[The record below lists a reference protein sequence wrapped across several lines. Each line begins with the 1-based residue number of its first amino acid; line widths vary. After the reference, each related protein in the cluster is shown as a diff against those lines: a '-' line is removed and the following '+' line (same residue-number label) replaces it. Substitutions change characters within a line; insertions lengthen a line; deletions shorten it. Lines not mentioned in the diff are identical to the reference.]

1 MVKVIKPKKMSKR
14 RQNAPKTTFGPVS
27 TINTAPVAIGNT
39 IRGSKASVR
48 NTADG
53 ATIVGRDFAFNL
65 GSTAAAI
72 TNWELIGGM
81 PLTPCVLPSSI
92 LRNYA
97 QMYAHFKVNK
107 MIVHY
112 ITSSPTSQAGD
123 ILFYYE
129 RDRKSPAPD
138 FSNTSF
144 LPFVLSDSN
153 TIIGPQWTNHS
164 LIVNPIPEWKSTA
177 FGLNSDITE
186 DAIGSVFLFSKT
198 NSTNSPGYVLIDY
211 DITFKELCVNPRA
224 GVLPVARGQFNRY
237 TFGRTALA
245 STAGATALG
254 SLVSQGVGLDGVANA
269 LPAGTLTGDIFKVVF
284 SASSSLAQNTW
295 TNVTLANLLLNNTS
309 VDNAV
314 AVDDGFTA
322 YLLLAD
328 VTIGGGDTPTGTLY
342 PTLENAITRTN
353 GYVYGVTAT
362 ITWSMTV
369 NMCLVFSSAQSFAQ
383 SSY

>member
-1 MVKVIKPKKMSKR
+1 MVKVIKPKAKGGRKGGAGTS
-14 RQNAPKTTFGPVS
+14 FGPVS

-39 IRGSKASVR
+39 IRGSKAIVKNSP
-48 NTADG
+48 DG
-53 ATIVGRDFAFNL
+53 ARIVGRDFAFNL
-65 GSTAAAI
+65 GSTAATV

-81 PLTPCVLPSSI
+81 PLTPCVLPSSV

-107 MIVHY
+107 MVVHY

-144 LPFVLSDSN
+144 LPYVLSDSN

-177 FGLNSDITE
+177 FGLNEDITE
-186 DAIGSVFLFSKT
+186 DAIGTVFLFSKT
-198 NSTNSPGYVLIDY
+198 NATNSPGYVLIDY

-224 GVLPVARGQFNRY
+224 GVLPVARGQYNQF
-237 TFGRTALA
+237 TFGRTAFA
-245 STAGATALG
+245 VTTGSTPVSG
-254 SLVSQGVGLDGVANA
+254 LVSQGVGLNGAANA

-284 SASSSLAQNTW
+284 SSSSSILQNTW
-295 TNVTLANLLLNNTS
+295 TNITLANLLLVPQA
-309 VDNAV
+309 VDVAV
-314 AVDDGFTA
+314 AVDDGFTC
-322 YLLLAD
+322 YLSMRD
-328 VTIGGGDTPTGTLY
+328 PTVGGGDTPTGTLY
-342 PTLENAITRTN
+342 PTLENAITNTN
-353 GYVYGVTAT
+353 SYLFGVTAT
-362 ITWSMTV
+362 VTWSMTV
-369 NMCLVFSSAQSFAQ
+369 NMSLVFSLANAYQQ